1 MMSWSE
7 NIWERGMPQYERI
20 LRHPFLRGL
29 ADGTLAPERFARY
42 MAQDELYLPAYC
54 SFMHRLAGLMPDEDD
69 RNFMHTFADA
79 GGESEREM
87 HFRLI
92 ERFSVNTDVQ
102 PSAVTKGYRSF
113 LEAAV
118 DGGDAATA
126 TAAMLPCSWVYNNVG
141 LYVGKIAELEGN
153 PYREWIEEYGD
164 EAYGRSVMR
173 MVAIA
178 DSLAEASGLQ
188 VAGRMDKAFLE
199 ALGFEFAFWDYGYS
213 GQDRNTIGKT
223 ST

>member
-54 SFMHRLAGLMPDEDD
+54 SLMHRLAGLMPDEDD

-92 ERFSVNTDVQ
+92 ERFCVNTDVQ

-113 LEAAV
+113 LEAAI

-141 LYVGKIAELEGN
+141 LHVGEIAELEGN
-153 PYREWIEEYGD
+153 PYRESIPLPKLPAKKEGNAWT
-164 EAYGRSVMR
+164 RLFLTL
-173 MVAIA
+173 
-178 DSLAEASGLQ
+178 LALNLLSGTTRIPATTGTL
-188 VAGRMDKAFLE
+188 
-199 ALGFEFAFWDYGYS
+199 FELLPHG
-213 GQDRNTIGKT
+213 
-223 ST
+223 

>member
-7 NIWERGMPQYERI
+7 NIWKRGMPQYERI

-54 SFMHRLAGLMPDEDD
+54 SLMHRLAGLMPDEDD

-92 ERFSVNTDVQ
+92 ERFCVNTDVQ

-141 LYVGKIAELEGN
+141 LHVGEIAELEGN
-153 PYREWIEEYGD
+153 PYREWIDAYGDLEYG
-164 EAYGRSVMR
+164 R
-173 MVAIA
+173 MVSRMVSIA
-178 DSLAEASGLQ
+178 DSLAEASGEEERK
-188 VAGRMDKAFLE
+188 RMDKAFLD
-199 ALGFEFAFWDYGYS
+199 ALGFEFAFWDYAYS
-213 GQDRNTIGKT
+213 GDDRNFI
-223 ST
+223 